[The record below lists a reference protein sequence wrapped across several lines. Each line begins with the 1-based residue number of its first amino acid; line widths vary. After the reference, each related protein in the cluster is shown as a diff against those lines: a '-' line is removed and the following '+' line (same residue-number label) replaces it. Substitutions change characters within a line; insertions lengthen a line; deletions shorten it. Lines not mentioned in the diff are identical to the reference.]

1 MSVVYYRRHIA
12 HDKKIRCPLC
22 GKNIR
27 LYEKINVSHTHTLT
41 HQVCSSI
48 VPEQMDSGTYREIIS
63 KYPKW
68 FPLDH

>member
-1 MSVVYYRRHIA
+1 MAIVYTRRHIA

-41 HQVCSSI
+41 HQLCSFGLNH
-48 VPEQMDSGTYREIIS
+48 MDSGTYREIIS